1 MALFCFWDLYFYKEL
16 KLNKDIEA
24 LVEKNVSK
32 LGYELV
38 DFEIINRGE
47 LLRIFIDKPNS
58 ITIDD
63 CVDVT
68 NQLKH
73 ILSVEDDISFDR
85 LEVSSP
91 GTDRVVKKLK
101 DFERFKGE
109 KIKIKTYS
117 PIEEIIFLDVFLSVI
132 ELSTNRVSQTN
143 ERGFKL
149 SLPAD
154 DFLHQNLNGRLS
166 GQSKRIRLSCLLI
179 F

>member
-1 MALFCFWDLYFYKEL
+1 MAIDL
-16 KLNKDIEA
+16 EA
-24 LVEKNVSK
+24 LIEKNVSK

-47 LLRIFIDKPNS
+47 LLRIFIDKPSS

-73 ILSVEDDISFDR
+73 ILTVEEDISFDR

-91 GTDRVVKKLK
+91 GIDRVIKKLK

-109 KIKIKTYS
+109 KVKIKTRS
-117 PIEEIIFLDVFLSVI
+117 PIEERRNFKGILQGVEKDLILIEFNNGLVQI
-132 ELSTNRVSQTN
+132 ELENIEKAR
-143 ERGFKL
+143 L
-149 SLPAD
+149 DP
-154 DFLHQNLNGRLS
+154 DF
-166 GQSKRIRLSCLLI
+166 
-179 F
+179 

>member
-1 MALFCFWDLYFYKEL
+1 LNVDL
-16 KLNKDIEA
+16 EA
-24 LVEKNVSK
+24 LIEKNVSK

-47 LLRIFIDKPNS
+47 LLRIFIDQPSS

-73 ILSVEDDISFDR
+73 ILTVEKDINFDR

-91 GTDRVVKKLK
+91 GMDRVIKKIN
-101 DFERFKGE
+101 DFDRFKG
-109 KIKIKTYS
+109 KKVKIKTRL
-117 PIEEIIFLDVFLSVI
+117 PVEDRRNFIGVLQGVKEGLILIEFNNVLLEIKLDNI
-132 ELSTNRVSQTN
+132 E
-143 ERGFKL
+143 K
-149 SLPAD
+149 A
-154 DFLHQNLNGRLS
+154 RLEPE
-166 GQSKRIRLSCLLI
+166 

>member
-1 MALFCFWDLYFYKEL
+1 MAIDL
-16 KLNKDIEA
+16 EA
-24 LVEKNVSK
+24 LIEKNVSK

-47 LLRIFIDKPNS
+47 LLRIFIDKPSS

-73 ILSVEDDISFDR
+73 ILTVEEDISFDR

-91 GTDRVVKKLK
+91 GTNRVIKKLK

-109 KIKIKTYS
+109 KIKIKTRS
-117 PIEEIIFLDVFLSVI
+117 PIEERRNFSGILHGLEKDLILIEFNNALVKI
-132 ELSTNRVSQTN
+132 ELDNIEKAR
-143 ERGFKL
+143 L
-149 SLPAD
+149 DP
-154 DFLHQNLNGRLS
+154 DF
-166 GQSKRIRLSCLLI
+166 
-179 F
+179 

>member
-68 NQLKH
+68 NQLKY

-117 PIEEIIFLDVFLSVI
+117 PIEERKNFKGNLKGVKGDLILIEFNNIIVEIKLDNI
-132 ELSTNRVSQTN
+132 EKARLD
-143 ERGFKL
+143 
-149 SLPAD
+149 P
-154 DFLHQNLNGRLS
+154 DFN
-166 GQSKRIRLSCLLI
+166 
-179 F
+179 